1 MVPKLLVGLE
11 TWGHKLAASLSELVL
26 QNKVGASGAEFGAG
40 KLIWAPVVPNWCRKT
55 NWAPLVPNLVPKN
68 IGAEFGA
75 EFLPELVP
83 NMVPNWCRII
93 FGAKVV
99 PNKIGRGARCPNSKF
114 CYGFTPLENW
124 GAF

>member
-1 MVPKLLVGLE
+1 L
-11 TWGHKLAASLSELVL
+11 
-26 QNKVGASGAEFGAG
+26 GASGA
-40 KLIWAPVVPNWCRKT
+40 RKT

-99 PNKIGRGARCPNSKF
+99 PNKIGRGAWCPNSKF

-124 GAF
+124 GAFWAATENWARNWGGIWAEIGAPIGAPIGARCLDAKIGVG